1 MYIYFGNVKVV
12 SADITE
18 AKNGKIK
25 STLKIVQSSI

>member
-1 MYIYFGNVKVV
+1 MYIYFGNVKIV

-25 STLKIVQSSI
+25 STLKQIVQS